1 MGAAVVFMLAV
12 VQKKPYALKYASEEL
27 QNDDDI
33 MLAKLFATPSFGV
46 YRIDNIEEE
55 KTSNNGSQEVPIVL
69 SDDINANIEKIDSM
83 IDSLT
88 SLKEILEEKRK
99 AQLETYELDTAINN
113 AIKVYNSSAMAL
125 MTMEE
130 TDKLALNSFRD
141 KHEENGKQYKLEN
154 LL

>member
-1 MGAAVVFMLAV
+1 
-12 VQKKPYALKYASEEL
+12 
-27 QNDDDI
+27 
-33 MLAKLFATPSFGV
+33 
-46 YRIDNIEEE
+46 
-55 KTSNNGSQEVPIVL
+55 
-69 SDDINANIEKIDSM
+69 M

-130 TDKLALNSFRD
+130 IDKLALNSSKD
-141 KHEENGKQYKLEN
+141 KHEEIRYELR
-154 LL
+154 